1 MSLVTRFYGPDA
13 KGSKLTIKEMD
24 DNLYYLQSLGVSEIS
39 FENDVLTLTNPTGG
53 TQSVNIN
60 RYNKWHIPYGQT
72 YVVEN
77 NYQSFIYG
85 DIVIEGTL
93 DLEENGQLVVLNGDI
108 ILSGGTIVGS
118 GATYLIDLPEYNTFV
133 TDGTFDSNT
142 KQITFTGNYG
152 FSAFT
157 VDLSTLSTDNFYTTG
172 GTYNSITESIDFS
185 GNSSESSFS
194 VDVSQLL
201 DDTNSYTTGGTYNP
215 ITESIDFSG
224 NTLDTTFSVNVS
236 QLLDDTNS
244 YTTGGTYNS
253 LTESID
259 FVGNTVETTFSVD
272 VSQLLDDTNTY
283 TTGATLN
290 GTVVEFNRNDIS
302 NAYSVDLSPLD
313 VNLYN
318 SDGSL
323 PGDRFVTLDGG
334 FLFLQRPQGVTEFS
348 ANGIYISAGSFED
361 ASLTLNSS
369 INYERAIKL
378 SSGGFDRWQIKTINN
393 EIGSNNGADLV
404 FESYN
409 DLGVPIRNIIRL
421 VRSGETIVN
430 SNLSVNGNS
439 VFSGSSTDVVKI
451 YGSGTTSPLFSVQG
465 SSGELFSISDNLIGS
480 LFSVNDIS
488 GLPVIEAFSDN
499 TILMGSFIS
508 PSLNTTVKKTLTSG
522 DNVIYSI
529 PTSAYTGAF
538 FDYTL
543 ISSTGARA
551 GNVMAIWSGSSSQY
565 TDVSTNDIGS
575 TSGVSFSVT
584 VSGTSAIFSSSATTS
599 EWTLKTIVRSI

>member
-53 TQSVNIN
+53 TQSVTIN
-60 RYNKWHIPYGQT
+60 RYNKWYIPYGET
-72 YVVEN
+72 YTIEN
-77 NYQSFIYG
+77 NFQSFIYG

-108 ILSGGTIVGS
+108 IISGGTIIGS
-118 GATYLIDLPEYNTFV
+118 GTTYSITLPEYNTFV
-133 TDGTFDSNT
+133 TDGVFDSNT

-172 GTYNSITESIDFS
+172 GTYNPITESIDFS

-194 VDVSQLL
+194 VD
-201 DDTNSYTTGGTYNP
+201 
-215 ITESIDFSG
+215 
-224 NTLDTTFSVNVS
+224 VS

-290 GTVVEFNRNDIS
+290 GNIVEFNRNDIS

-334 FLFLQRPQGVTEFS
+334 FLYLQRPQGVTEFS
-348 ANGIYISAGSFED
+348 ANGIYINAASFND
-361 ASLTLNSS
+361 ASLTLNSP
-369 INYERAIKL
+369 INYERSIKL
-378 SSGGFDRWQIKTINN
+378 SSGGFDRWNIKTINN

-409 DLGVPIRNIIRL
+409 DLGTPIGDIIRL
-421 VRSGETIVN
+421 VRTGETIVN

-439 VFSGSSTDVVKI
+439 VFSGTSTDVVRI

-599 EWTLKTIVRSI
+599 GWTLKTIVRSI

>member
-133 TDGTFDSNT
+133 TDGVFDSNT

-201 DDTNSYTTGGTYNP
+201 DDTNSYTTGGTYN
-215 ITESIDFSG
+215 
-224 NTLDTTFSVNVS
+224 
-236 QLLDDTNS
+236 
-244 YTTGGTYNS
+244 S

-290 GTVVEFNRNDIS
+290 GNIVEFNRNDIS
-302 NAYSVDLSPLD
+302 NAYSVDLTTLKFTGNTPLD
-313 VNLYN
+313 CITDIYVSNIHSCSPFNINPLDEGNVYF
-318 SDGSL
+318 GSSS
-323 PGDRFVTLDGG
+323 
-334 FLFLQRPQGVTEFS
+334 GVTIDVINS
-348 ANGIYISAGSFED
+348 RIGI
-361 ASLTLNSS
+361 N
-369 INYERAIKL
+369 
-378 SSGGFDRWQIKTINN
+378 
-393 EIGSNNGADLV
+393 V
-404 FESYN
+404 ESPTEE
-409 DLGVPIRNIIRL
+409 LH
-421 VRSGETIVN
+421 
-430 SNLSVNGNS
+430 VNGNS
-439 VFSGSSTDVVKI
+439 VFSGSSTDVVRI

-599 EWTLKTIVRSI
+599 GWTLKTIVRSI